1 MERPSFWLAS
11 FKCSLP
17 KISLNMASAFGLSSS
32 QSSQTTYDNSVT
44 AQDSEVINGQ
54 KAGSNAIAATDN
66 AVVNVTDGGAFDV
79 VKSAVKDIAG
89 LLGSWTT
96 QQNQFALSGTTAL
109 LDNARVSQ
117 QESALTSQ
125 ENLLSFLKFA
135 GGAAAVVGCVY
146 LFTKYAK

>member
-1 MERPSFWLAS
+1 
-11 FKCSLP
+11 
-17 KISLNMASAFGLSSS
+17 MASAFGLSSS

-135 GGAAAVVGCVY
+135 GCAAAVVGCVY

>member
-1 MERPSFWLAS
+1 MERPPFWLAS

-135 GGAAAVVGCVY
+135 GGAAAVFGCVY

>member
-1 MERPSFWLAS
+1 MERPPFWLAS

-146 LFTKYAK
+146 LCTK

>member
-1 MERPSFWLAS
+1 
-11 FKCSLP
+11 
-17 KISLNMASAFGLSSS
+17 MASAFGFSDSE
-32 QSSQTTYDNSVT
+32 SSQTTYDNSIT
-44 AQDSEVINGQ
+44 AQDSEIVTGQ
-54 KAGSNAIAATDN
+54 KAGGHAVAADN
-66 AVVNVTDGGAFDV
+66 GATVNITDGGAFDV
-79 VKSAVKDIAG
+79 VKSAVEEVAS
-89 LLGSWTT
+89 LLTSWTA

-125 ENLLSFLKFA
+125 ENLLSFLKFV

>member
-1 MERPSFWLAS
+1 
-11 FKCSLP
+11 
-17 KISLNMASAFGLSSS
+17 MASAFGLSSS
-32 QSSQTTYDNSVT
+32 SSSQTTYDNSVT

-54 KAGSNAIAATDN
+54 KAGANAIAATDN

-79 VKSAVKDIAG
+79 VESAVKEIAG
-89 LLGSWTT
+89 LLGSWTS

-125 ENLLSFLKFA
+125 ENLLSFLKFV
-135 GGAAAVVGCVY
+135 GGAAAVVGCI
-146 LFTKYAK
+146 

>member
-1 MERPSFWLAS
+1 
-11 FKCSLP
+11 
-17 KISLNMASAFGLSSS
+17 MASAFGLSSS
-32 QSSQTTYDNSVT
+32 SSSQTTYDNSVT

-54 KAGSNAIAATDN
+54 KAGSNA
-66 AVVNVTDGGAFDV
+66 VVNVTDGGAFDV
-79 VKSAVKDIAG
+79 VKNAVKDIAG

-125 ENLLSFLKFA
+125 ENLLNFLKFA